1 MLFGLARET
10 FENLLS
16 SREGFNKDNGK
27 LALFL
32 ALVLWLVLI
41 LVVARYLWNDI
52 LVNVVTFAKPIKGLW
67 QIFGLVLLFDIMCP
81 K

>member
-10 FENLLS
+10 FQNLLS
-16 SREGFNKDNGK
+16 SREGFQQDNEN

-32 ALVLWLVLI
+32 ALVLWLLLL
-41 LVVARYLWNDI
+41 LVVARFLWNDV
-52 LVNVVTFAKPIKGLW
+52 LVNVVTFAKPIKELW

>member
-10 FENLLS
+10 FQNLLS
-16 SREGFNKDNGK
+16 SREGFQQDNEN

-32 ALVLWLVLI
+32 ALVLWLLLL
-41 LVVARYLWNDI
+41 LVVARFLWNDV
-52 LVNVVTFAKPIKGLW
+52 LVNVVTFAKPIKELW
-67 QIFGLVLLFDIMCP
+67 QIFALVLLFDIMCP